1 MTEAARF
8 LRAADATPDLIGAG
22 MFPKAA
28 KANPGI
34 FKTGGT
40 PATLGEIRK
49 RFTAKMAKLDFSEPV
64 QVADW
69 QETQGEEQT
78 AVIAMR

>member
-1 MTEAARF
+1 
-8 LRAADATPDLIGAG
+8 

-34 FKTGGT
+34 FKIGGT

-49 RFTAKMAKLDFSEPV
+49 RFAAKMAKSDLPEPV

-78 AVIAMR
+78 AAIAMR